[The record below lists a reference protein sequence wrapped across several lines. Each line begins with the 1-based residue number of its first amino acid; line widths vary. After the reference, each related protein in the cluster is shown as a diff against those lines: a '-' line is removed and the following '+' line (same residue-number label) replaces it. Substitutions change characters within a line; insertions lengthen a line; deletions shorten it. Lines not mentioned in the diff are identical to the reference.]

1 MKLTGFRDKAKSKIP
16 GFPDIL
22 DEKEINDSLVSSLES
37 RFSEDFPQVIVLDI
51 TGDGT
56 QRYDVPADWVEEFS
70 FINALE
76 FPVDDIPQTFVDK
89 RRYSVDKL
97 PSGQKITLVNITPP
111 ASEEFRITYNI
122 PWSIATLE
130 NIPKHNNENFILLA
144 ASNLARLL
152 SAAFSSHTDSRF
164 EADTADHAS
173 QAENFKTIADD
184 LLELYDNSIG
194 ADEGVKAAG
203 NFKTINVGLSTGDSF
218 VNARIGRTLS

>member
-22 DEKEINDSLVSSLES
+22 TEKEINDSLVSSLES
-37 RFSEDFPQVIVLDI
+37 RFSEDYPQVIVLDI
-51 TGDGT
+51 TGDGS
-56 QRYDVPADWVEEFS
+56 QRYSVPADWVEGFS
-70 FINALE
+70 FINELE
-76 FPVDDIPQTFVDK
+76 FPVGDIPKTIIDK

-97 PSGQKITLVNITPP
+97 PSGQKITLINITPT
-111 ASEEFRITYNI
+111 AAGDFRITYNI

-130 NIPKHNNENFILLA
+130 SIPRHNNENFVLVA

-164 EADTADHAS
+164 EADTADHAA

-203 NFKTINVGLSTGDSF
+203 NFKTIEVGLSTGDRL
-218 VNARIGRTLS
+218 VNTRINRTLS